1 MIKKLSTHRLI
12 TALYT
17 IALAFVIGGCLWAC
31 AELGGVTGNP
41 LILHFND
48 LTGITQVGGL
58 ATIVFMGVFGA
69 LVVLMN
75 FAIALEFADR
85 PGVAANS
92 SVHGQFFAR
101 FLAVITLAFAVLLFI
116 AFAAIINANV

>member
-1 MIKKLSTHRLI
+1 MIKKLSAHRLI

-17 IALAFVIGGCLWAC
+17 IALTFVLGGCIWAC
-31 AELGGVTGNP
+31 AALAGISGNP

-48 LTGITQVGGL
+48 LDGITQVGGL
-58 ATIVFMGVFGA
+58 AVIIFMGIFGA

-85 PGVAANS
+85 PSGSA
-92 SVHGQFFAR
+92 HGQFFAK
-101 FLAVITLAFAVLLFI
+101 FLAAITLAFAVLLFI
-116 AFAAIINANV
+116 AFAAIINVNV

>member
-1 MIKKLSTHRLI
+1 MIKSIVKKFSDHRLI

-17 IALAFVIGGCLWAC
+17 IALAFVIGGCVWAC
-31 AELGGVTGNP
+31 VELGGITGNP

-48 LTGITQVGGL
+48 LIGITQVGGL
-58 ATIVFMGVFGA
+58 APIIFMGVFGI

-75 FAIALEFADR
+75 AAIAFEFADR
-85 PGVAANS
+85 PGAAA
-92 SVHGQFFAR
+92 HGQFFGR
-101 FLAVITLAFAVLLFI
+101 FLAALTLAFAVLLFI